1 MTASPN
7 PSAHAPDRDVTV
19 VEVGPRDGFQS
30 ERRFIPTAR
39 KIELIE
45 ALIDAGLPVVEVTA
59 FVSPKAVPQLA
70 DAAEVVAGIR
80 NRDRAELLALV
91 PNLEGAERAI
101 AAGVDSIGLVV
112 SASESHNAKNVNRTV
127 DRSLAGFVD
136 VVAAARTA
144 GVDVKGGIATSFG
157 CPFEGDVPVA
167 QVVRIARRYAELG
180 VTRIGLADTTG
191 MAQPKHVKA
200 AVRAVR
206 AALPAAE
213 LGLHLHDT
221 RGIGLANVVVGV
233 EEGIR
238 RLDASVAGLGGCPF
252 APGATGNICT
262 EDLIFL
268 LDGLDLAGGVDLERL
283 IGVARRVEEVVG
295 RALPGQVM
303 KAGTRAALHPLDAVR
318 TAAG

>member
-1 MTASPN
+1 MPQTRCSG
-7 PSAHAPDRDVTV
+7 RDVTI
-19 VEVGPRDGFQS
+19 VEVGPRDGFQI
-30 ERRFIPTAR
+30 ERAFIPTAT

-45 ALIDAGLPVVEVTA
+45 ALIDTGLPVIEVTS

-91 PNLEGAERAI
+91 PNLQGAERAV

-112 SASESHNAKNVNRTV
+112 SASQSHNTKNLNRTV
-127 DRSLAGFVD
+127 DRSLDGF
-136 VVAAARTA
+136 AEIATAARAA
-144 GVDVKGGIATSFG
+144 GVDVKGGIATAFG
-157 CPFEGDVPVA
+157 CPFEGDVPPA

-191 MAQPKHVKA
+191 MAQPKHIKA
-200 AVRAVR
+200 VVRAVR
-206 AALPAAE
+206 AELPAAD
-213 LGLHLHDT
+213 LGLHLHNT
-221 RGIGLANVVVGV
+221 RGLGLANALVGL

-262 EDLIFL
+262 EDLVFML
-268 LDGLDLAGGVDLERL
+268 EGLDLATGVDLDRL
-283 IGVARRVEEVVG
+283 VAVARRVEQVIG
-295 RALPGQVM
+295 RALPGQLM
-303 KAGTRAALHPLDAVR
+303 KAGTRAALHPVSSVR

>member
-1 MTASPN
+1 MSEVR
-7 PSAHAPDRDVTV
+7 SRERDVTI
-19 VEVGPRDGFQS
+19 VEVGPRDGFQI
-30 ERRFIPTAR
+30 ERRFIPTAT

-45 ALIDAGLPVVEVTA
+45 ALIDTGLPVIEVTS

-70 DAAEVVAGIR
+70 DAAEVVAGIK
-80 NRDRAELLALV
+80 NRERAELLALV
-91 PNLEGAERAI
+91 PNLKGAERAI
-101 AAGVDSIGLVV
+101 AAGVDAIGLVV
-112 SASESHNAKNVNRTV
+112 SASESHNTKNVNRTV
-127 DRSLAGFVD
+127 DQSLAGFAE
-136 VVAAARTA
+136 VVEAARGA

-180 VTRIGLADTTG
+180 ITRIGLADTTG
-191 MAQPKHVKA
+191 MAQPKHVRA
-200 AVRAVR
+200 VVRAVH
-206 AALPAAE
+206 AELPTAD
-213 LGLHLHDT
+213 LGLHLHNT
-221 RGIGLANVVVGV
+221 RGIGLVNALVGL

-262 EDLIFL
+262 DDLVFM
-268 LDGLDLAGGVDLERL
+268 LDGLDLATGVDLDRL
-283 IGVARRVEEVVG
+283 IAVARRVEQVIG
-295 RALPGQVM
+295 RELPGQVM

>member
-1 MTASPN
+1 MHEVRT
-7 PSAHAPDRDVTV
+7 HERDVTI
-19 VEVGPRDGFQS
+19 VEVGPRDGFQI
-30 ERRFIPTAR
+30 ERSFIPTAV

-45 ALIDAGLPVVEVTA
+45 ALIDAGLPVIEVTS

-91 PNLEGAERAI
+91 PNLKGAERAL

-127 DRSLAGFVD
+127 DQSLAGFAD
-136 VVAAARTA
+136 VVAAARAA

-157 CPFEGDVPVA
+157 CPFEGDVPPA
-167 QVVRIARRYAELG
+167 QVVRIAQRYAELG
-180 VTRIGLADTTG
+180 ITRIGLADTTG

-200 AVRAVR
+200 VVRGVRAELL
-206 AALPAAE
+206 AAD
-213 LGLHLHDT
+213 LGLHLHNT
-221 RGIGLANVVVGV
+221 RGIGLVNALVGLD
-233 EEGIR
+233 EGIR

-262 EDLIFL
+262 EDLVFM
-268 LDGLDLAGGVDLERL
+268 LDGLDLATGVDLDRL
-283 IGVARRVEEVVG
+283 IAVARRVEQVIG
-295 RALPGQVM
+295 RDLPGQVM
-303 KAGTRAALHPLDAVR
+303 KAGTRTALHPLAAVR

>member
-1 MTASPN
+1 MGDTR
-7 PSAHAPDRDVTV
+7 HRERDVTI
-19 VEVGPRDGFQS
+19 VEVGPRDGFQI
-30 ERRFIPTAR
+30 ERRFIPTAV

-45 ALIDAGLPVVEVTA
+45 GLIDAGLPVIEVTS

-70 DAAEVVAGIR
+70 DAAEVVAGIK

-91 PNLEGAERAI
+91 PNLKGAERAI

-127 DRSLAGFVD
+127 DQSLAGFAE
-136 VVAAARTA
+136 VVAAARAA
-144 GVDVKGGIATSFG
+144 GVEVKGGIATSFG

-180 VTRIGLADTTG
+180 ITRIGLADTTG
-191 MAQPKHVKA
+191 MAQPKHIEA
-200 AVRAVR
+200 GVRAVR
-206 AALPAAE
+206 AALPAAD
-213 LGLHLHDT
+213 LGLHLHNT
-221 RGIGLANVVVGV
+221 RGLGLVNAHVGLQA
-233 EEGIR
+233 GIR

-262 EDLIFL
+262 DDLVFML
-268 LDGLDLAGGVDLERL
+268 EGLDLATGVDLDRL
-283 IGVARRVEEVVG
+283 LAVARRVEEVIG
-295 RALPGQVM
+295 RELPGQVM

>member
-1 MTASPN
+1 MGDTRHPE
-7 PSAHAPDRDVTV
+7 RDVTI
-19 VEVGPRDGFQS
+19 VEVGPRDGFQI
-30 ERRFIPTAR
+30 ERRFIPTAL

-45 ALIDAGLPVVEVTA
+45 GLIDAGLPVIEVTS

-91 PNLEGAERAI
+91 PNLKGAERAI

-127 DRSLAGFVD
+127 DRSLAGFAD
-136 VVAAARTA
+136 VVATARAA

-167 QVVRIARRYAELG
+167 QVVRIAQHYAELG
-180 VTRIGLADTTG
+180 ITRIGLADTTG
-191 MAQPKHVKA
+191 MAQPKHIQAV
-200 AVRAVR
+200 VRAVR
-206 AALPAAE
+206 AALPEAD
-213 LGLHLHDT
+213 LGLHLHNT
-221 RGIGLANVVVGV
+221 RGLGLVNAHVGL

-262 EDLIFL
+262 DDLVFML
-268 LDGLDLAGGVDLERL
+268 EGLDLATGVDLDRL
-283 IGVARRVEEVVG
+283 LTVARRVEAVIG
-295 RALPGQVM
+295 RELPGQVL

>member
-1 MTASPN
+1 MDDTRDPK
-7 PSAHAPDRDVTV
+7 RDVTI
-19 VEVGPRDGFQS
+19 VEVGPRDGFQI
-30 ERRFIPTAR
+30 ERRFIPTAL

-45 ALIDAGLPVVEVTA
+45 GLIDAGLPVIEVTS

-91 PNLEGAERAI
+91 PNLKGAERAI

-127 DRSLAGFVD
+127 DRSLAGFAD
-136 VVAAARTA
+136 VVATARAA

-180 VTRIGLADTTG
+180 ITRIGLADTTG
-191 MAQPKHVKA
+191 MAQPKHIKA
-200 AVRAVR
+200 VVRAVR
-206 AALPAAE
+206 AALPEAD
-213 LGLHLHDT
+213 LGLHLHNT
-221 RGIGLANVVVGV
+221 RGLGLVNAHVGL

-252 APGATGNICT
+252 APAATGNICT
-262 EDLIFL
+262 DDLVFML
-268 LDGLDLAGGVDLERL
+268 EGLDLATGVDLDRL
-283 IGVARRVEEVVG
+283 LAVARRVEEVIG

-303 KAGTRAALHPLDAVR
+303 KAGTRAALHPLEAVR

>member
-1 MTASPN
+1 MSEVR
-7 PSAHAPDRDVTV
+7 SRERDVTI
-19 VEVGPRDGFQS
+19 VEVGPRDGFQI
-30 ERRFIPTAR
+30 ERRFIPTAT

-45 ALIDAGLPVVEVTA
+45 ALIDTGLPVIEVTS

-70 DAAEVVAGIR
+70 DAAEVVAGIK
-80 NRDRAELLALV
+80 NRERAELLALV
-91 PNLEGAERAI
+91 PNLKGAERAI
-101 AAGVDSIGLVV
+101 AAGVDAIGLVV
-112 SASESHNAKNVNRTV
+112 SASESHNTKNVNRTV
-127 DRSLAGFVD
+127 DQSLAGFAE
-136 VVAAARTA
+136 VVEAARGA

-180 VTRIGLADTTG
+180 ITRIGLADTTG
-191 MAQPKHVKA
+191 MAQPKHVRA
-200 AVRAVR
+200 VVCAVRAE
-206 AALPAAE
+206 LPTAD
-213 LGLHLHDT
+213 LGLHLHNT
-221 RGIGLANVVVGV
+221 RGIGLVNALVGL

-262 EDLIFL
+262 DDLVFM
-268 LDGLDLAGGVDLERL
+268 LDGLDLATGVDLDRL
-283 IGVARRVEEVVG
+283 IAVARRVEQVIG
-295 RALPGQVM
+295 RELPGQVM